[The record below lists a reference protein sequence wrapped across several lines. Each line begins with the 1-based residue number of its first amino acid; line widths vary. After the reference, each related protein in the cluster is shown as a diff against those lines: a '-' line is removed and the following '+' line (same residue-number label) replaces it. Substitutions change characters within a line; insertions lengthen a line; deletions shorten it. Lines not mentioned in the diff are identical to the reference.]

1 MARRRSRGK
10 KYQMGGRM
18 CGGPGQPSCNGR
30 SGYRRGGRVN
40 SRRRGRRFQAGGHT
54 HGNHTHLA
62 QRATETF
69 GGPNYDWGHKHMII
83 NYSHQTSAS
92 HDITPG
98 RHYHNS
104 GVGSVP
110 QRQRGGRI
118 NYRLQNG
125 GRANGRLDGRTRS
138 QRIDNK
144 GRRR

>member
-1 MARRRSRGK
+1 
-10 KYQMGGRM
+10 
-18 CGGPGQPSCNGR
+18 
-30 SGYRRGGRVN
+30 
-40 SRRRGRRFQAGGHT
+40 
-54 HGNHTHLA
+54 
-62 QRATETF
+62 
-69 GGPNYDWGHKHMII
+69 MII

-125 GRANGRLDGRTRS
+125 GRANETSDRRTKT
-138 QRIDNK
+138 QKYDNK
-144 GRRR
+144 GRKR